1 MDSLTQKNVPAI
13 KHLLSNQSDNPDLSG
28 KWSKNENSAFFIPK
42 DQLREYQRKEI
53 LLAVTQ
59 GRFALR
65 EIEPEKERTYLD
77 QKYKAPR
84 PVCFIQYGMPI
95 AARSSTLRNVV
106 GILNPEVLAVYKG
119 NALTRQ
125 LVNSRKAVDELS
137 EKCLCDVRQIQIKVW
152 ELAERRWDIYNGF
165 TSGHLQPDGTFTLPK
180 LKAYRVDRDSVLMP
194 FPELLTTGYD
204 KSQIKCY
211 CINKEDG
218 SRNITDILKEKRTLE
233 NTLGTGPLPLA
244 VYCEHSGTLEVYFDE
259 ELEGNQLAHNEACL
273 DGLAVFHNIKPEI
286 FRGIL
291 NLLPMKLKLETL
303 NKIELKEKPLR
314 SSTLNELIEMVSNPA
329 CYNPERLHAIKDSGF
344 SFAEHF
350 HFEGKFTTLIE
361 LFIKNQQSQFSIEN
375 YNSGKPDKSA
385 GKNPNSKIKAELL
398 FYDLIRCGAMNAE
411 KQTISMSDTP
421 PYLCNFI
428 LAAFPAKNS
437 YGFWQFMIHPID
449 FPAIKVELDRI
460 CRTTHEDLDSFLIY
474 ALIRPF
480 THQRKFVFFRHHLL
494 TLFYYGVAPN
504 KKMFDEVRQ
513 TTSELS
519 DKKIRISLGNYS
531 TEDYLEWVEE
541 LYRQREQDPFYQ
553 SWPAQVEEAKQ
564 AIAKLRASLDLHT
577 EPKPTPCPEADYDL
591 SELQFVID
599 AFSKPP
605 VLANAQDN
613 EESILKI
620 LQHYYRRP
628 GPERVLSYL
637 HHESLPTVWKPMH
650 PCSHVLRARNNA
662 LWYMELL
669 EKFQLLKCTEDEKT
683 LLALAAI
690 YHDAAAEDVGKD
702 REEKKSAEYFKRDLT
717 GQYPQALLDDV
728 ALALESKENDGDDD
742 SLPATIRG
750 YLRILRFA
758 DRVDIIR
765 CTGVENNFPGLTALN
780 SDLSKF
786 NASLLD
792 LPPELSKFTADP
804 KKKSRFQRH
813 LEAAMHGAADLAL
826 VTGHLLH
833 DHRPS
838 PYAHSYQ
845 LTPEAEKLTAQFERT
860 PMPVGK
866 MDDFV
871 NDNVRRKIA
880 RLAGIPT
887 CSDPDHRKCRT
898 DTQQGITWGIHN
910 SWYDLQ
916 QIRIPDCM
924 TRLEKM
930 QCEYDMGVLSAET
943 REAIAAEVQRLKS
956 RGIPMNLG
964 TLTQETL
971 RSMPAKRKLEERGLI
986 VVTEK
991 RLRGYDKAGNARSE
1005 EMLVPRYNPGSFST
1019 SLANQ

>member
-1 MDSLTQKNVPAI
+1 M
-13 KHLLSNQSDNPDLSG
+13 H
-28 KWSKNENSAFFIPK
+28 
-42 DQLREYQRKEI
+42 
-53 LLAVTQ
+53 
-59 GRFALR
+59 
-65 EIEPEKERTYLD
+65 
-77 QKYKAPR
+77 
-84 PVCFIQYGMPI
+84 
-95 AARSSTLRNVV
+95 
-106 GILNPEVLAVYKG
+106 
-119 NALTRQ
+119 
-125 LVNSRKAVDELS
+125 
-137 EKCLCDVRQIQIKVW
+137 
-152 ELAERRWDIYNGF
+152 
-165 TSGHLQPDGTFTLPK
+165 
-180 LKAYRVDRDSVLMP
+180 
-194 FPELLTTGYD
+194 YD
-204 KSQIKCY
+204 
-211 CINKEDG
+211 
-218 SRNITDILKEKRTLE
+218 
-233 NTLGTGPLPLA
+233 
-244 VYCEHSGTLEVYFDE
+244 H
-259 ELEGNQLAHNEACL
+259 
-273 DGLAVFHNIKPEI
+273 
-286 FRGIL
+286 
-291 NLLPMKLKLETL
+291 
-303 NKIELKEKPLR
+303 KI
-314 SSTLNELIEMVSNPA
+314 
-329 CYNPERLHAIKDSGF
+329 
-344 SFAEHF
+344 
-350 HFEGKFTTLIE
+350 
-361 LFIKNQQSQFSIEN
+361 
-375 YNSGKPDKSA
+375 SA
-385 GKNPNSKIKAELL
+385 GNDSDSQRKAELL
-398 FYDLIRCGAMNAE
+398 FHELIRSGTTNIWTNHIDIC
-411 KQTISMSDTP
+411 TTP
-421 PYLCNFI
+421 PFLCNYLLAI
-428 LAAFPAKNS
+428 LAPENT
-437 YGFWQFMIHPID
+437 YGFWEFMIHPID
-449 FPAIKVELDRI
+449 VPAIKVELDRI
-460 CRTTHEDLDSFLIY
+460 CRRSHKRLVDFLAY
-474 ALIRPF
+474 ALQRPF
-480 THQRKFVFFRHHLL
+480 THDRNFTFFRHYLL
-494 TLFYYGVAPN
+494 TLFHYGAVPC
-504 KKMFDEVRQ
+504 KKILDATRREITNF
-513 TTSELS
+513 S
-519 DKKIRISLGNYS
+519 DKAIRIALGNDS
-531 TEDYLEWVEE
+531 VDDYIEWVQE
-541 LYRQREQDPFYQ
+541 LYQQREQDPFYQ

-564 AIAKLRASLDLHT
+564 AIAQLRASLDLHT
-577 EPKPTPCPEADYDL
+577 KPTPSPEIADYQ
-591 SELQFVID
+591 SELQFVMD

-613 EESILKI
+613 EETILKI

-628 GPERVLSYL
+628 GPERVLISL
-637 HHESLPTVWKPMH
+637 HRKSLPAVWKPMH

-702 REEKKSAEYFKRDLT
+702 REETKSAEYFKRDLT

-804 KKKSRFQRH
+804 EKKSRFQRH
-813 LEAAMHGAADLAL
+813 LEAAMHGAADLAR

-833 DHRPS
+833 DHRPG

-845 LTPEAEKLTAQFERT
+845 LTPKAEKLTAQFERT

-930 QCEYDMGVLSAET
+930 QCEYDMGVLSEET